1 MEILYAPW
9 VAVGEHSELIS
20 SALLWDMK
28 VVEDE
33 LGIEI
38 NPSWSPFENLT
49 VVAKAATIIYEK
61 EKKQQPLPHTC
72 QHRTSQRAHSS
83 SSSSKKPPLPA
94 DTCQHRPSLR
104 AQSSK
109 KPPLPESS
117 KGEKKKPHEGTL
129 DMSKILHEMPVAC
142 PFDSSMEERQ
152 KREGLFKRPVD
163 AKKRVRFEI
172 GESSTKAEAKGK
184 KKIKKTKVIINNTDQ
199 NPPPELPVQFKNRI
213 REKGG
218 YDLKFLIQK
227 KLYKTDTSR
236 GHNRLSMPLT
246 QIKDHNFLTDEEKT
260 KINQTKNNEITV
272 EVIGTKLDTYELCFK
287 KWNMKKAT
295 GNISSS
301 YVLITGWNSIVYD
314 DKLKKDMEVQVWSF
328 RVNGKLCFAIVK
340 VETGQQQDDGG
351 SGGGGNSLLSSS
363 GHSGGVMASPTSPS
377 HPQQD

>member
-1 MEILYAPW
+1 MRQLKVEQ
-9 VAVGEHSELIS
+9 VQ
-20 SALLWDMK
+20 K

-38 NPSWSPFENLT
+38 NPSWSPFKNLT

-61 EKKQQPLPHTC
+61 EKKRQPLPHTC
-72 QHRTSQRAHSS
+72 QHRTSQRAHS

-109 KPPLPESS
+109 QRPVPESS
-117 KGEKKKPHEGTL
+117 KGEKKKPHEGAL
-129 DMSKILHEMPVAC
+129 DMSRILHEMPGAC
-142 PFDSSMEERQ
+142 SFDSSMDERQ

-163 AKKRVRFEI
+163 AKKRVHFEI
-172 GESSTKAEAKGK
+172 GESSTKAEAKEK

-199 NPPPELPVQFKNRI
+199 NPPPELPVQFKDRI

-246 QIKDHNFLTDEEKT
+246 QIKDHDFLTDEEKK

-314 DKLKKDMEVQVWSF
+314 DELKKDMAV
-328 RVNGKLCFAIVK
+328 
-340 VETGQQQDDGG
+340 QDDGG